1 MKQKRTWVFYISL
14 LAQLNIGFSQEKEGN
29 LIVNDTIE
37 LKNKTP
43 LSLRFGMDLYRLTL
57 SQRQWYIQA
66 IECTL

>member
-37 LKNKTP
+37 LNANGKITKVP
-43 LSLRFGMDLYRLTL
+43 
-57 SQRQWYIQA
+57 
-66 IECTL
+66 